1 MAKRLFSCVI
11 LCALLVQGC
20 ASQIV
25 GEHFAKGSLVREEP
39 SGNIV
44 RESTKRTIQL
54 ISPCAVRV
62 EQRIEQQEEM
72 RLYYQKL
79 VIRKKATPL
88 AYPLLDA
95 YLKILLSTAVFP
107 LFTPTYWVQ
116 GSYTGPDCAK
126 EASMCTAQDVP
137 AVLSGE
143 YYEERAIRPRFQAVH
158 QVEAGQAVSV
168 FVNGYYRGD
177 IALGPEAVATVALPA
192 FRELNPR
199 KDIKITFKYFDAY
212 AYSLIKQSEF
222 AAVRK
227 ACQTGSIPVPADRL
241 TSQ

>member
-1 MAKRLFSCVI
+1 MAKRCVSSVL
-11 LCALLVQGC
+11 LCAFLVQGC

-44 RESTKRTIQL
+44 RESTKRTIEL
-54 ISPCAVRV
+54 ISPCSVRV
-62 EQRIEQQEEM
+62 GQRIELQEET
-72 RLYYQKL
+72 RLYYEKL
-79 VIRKKATPL
+79 VIRKTATPL
-88 AYPLLDA
+88 DYPLLDA

-116 GSYTGPDCAK
+116 GSYAGPDCAK
-126 EASMCTAQDVP
+126 KASRCTVRDVP
-137 AVLSGE
+137 AALSGE
-143 YYEERAIRPRFQAVH
+143 YYEERAIRPRVQAVH
-158 QVEAGQAVSV
+158 QVDAGQAVSI

-177 IALGPEAVATVALPA
+177 IALGPEAVATVALHA
-192 FRELNPR
+192 LQELRPL

-222 AAVRK
+222 DAVRK
-227 ACQTGSIPVPADRL
+227 ACRAGSTPVPADRR